1 MRNDSGDSTS
11 NRSMTD
17 WSMVLDAGQVES
29 PTQAA
34 SLDELV
40 RKYWTPL
47 YAFVRA
53 SGQSPEDTHD
63 IVQGFIADV
72 LLSRNL
78 LAHADPERGRFRN
91 LLFRSISNYIRDRHR
106 KATST
111 LRRPKDGGIRSLDET
126 ESFYQAVDRNLDPE
140 RAFITHW
147 VATVIRNAIGVCR
160 SDLEGR
166 GRSAEWAI
174 LESRVVKPM
183 LDGAEPAPY
192 HELVA
197 RLELRDASQAANM
210 LVLAKRS
217 FAKAVFDEIGETILD
232 REEVTGEIH
241 ELLRLL
247 QRGGVT

>member
-1 MRNDSGDSTS
+1 MRHDSGDSTS

-72 LLSRNL
+72 LLSRSL
-78 LAHADPERGRFRN
+78 LAKADPERGRFRN
-91 LLFRSISNYIRDRHR
+91 LLFRSISNYMRDRHR

-111 LRRPKDGGIRSLDET
+111 MRKPRNGGVRSLDET
-126 ESFYQAVDRNLDPE
+126 ESFFQAVDRDLNGVWE
-140 RAFITHW
+140 RRPGCFRLASEPPSQIRIGITTAR
-147 VATVIRNAIGVCR
+147 VFSSSGGVIRDG
-160 SDLEGR
+160 
-166 GRSAEWAI
+166 
-174 LESRVVKPM
+174 ES
-183 LDGAEPAPY
+183 
-192 HELVA
+192 
-197 RLELRDASQAANM
+197 SSWN
-210 LVLAKRS
+210 AKRIS
-217 FAKAVFDEIGETILD
+217 FIWIALIASIRYFALNPIVSSSPA
-232 REEVTGEIH
+232 
-241 ELLRLL
+241 
-247 QRGGVT
+247 